1 MIIGRQK
8 DGILGRCVDVFFI
21 LGLLFC
27 TAVTMCISLPT
38 VEAALAQVFGMTPSF
53 SLQVSI
59 LLVSALLAG
68 VTVYL
73 GLKKGIKRLSD
84 LNVVIALGMVVYGAL
99 CGPTASL
106 LDIFTNAFGKMLGN
120 FWNMTFWTNPFSEGS
135 FPQSWTIFYALF
147 WAGYGPFMGLFIAR
161 ISRGRTVREI
171 IGWGM
176 VGTVAGGFMIHGV
189 FGSYTLWAQY
199 HGIIDA
205 VAVLKEQGAP
215 AAMMAVIATLPYSK
229 VVMLVYC
236 AFSTIFLATTVN
248 SGCYVVASTATRRM
262 PTDSDPH
269 RYHCTFWAVAQG
281 LLALGLLA
289 MGGLEVAKIFG
300 NFSGAL
306 MALPSLLLTACWLKI
321 IREDGR
327 HLLLTQVK
335 KD

>member
-1 MIIGRQK
+1 MF
-8 DGILGRCVDVFFI
+8 GI
-21 LGLLFC
+21 
-27 TAVTMCISLPT
+27 
-38 VEAALAQVFGMTPSF
+38 TPSF
-53 SLQVSI
+53 SLEVSI

-84 LNVVIALGMVVYGAL
+84 LNVLIALGMVAYGAL
-99 CGPTASL
+99 CGPTATL
-106 LDIFTNAFGKMLGN
+106 LDIFTNAFGKMVGN

-176 VGTVAGGFMIHGV
+176 AGTVAGGFMIHGV
-189 FGSYTLWAQY
+189 FGSYTLWAQ
-199 HGIIDA
+199 HNGIIDA
-205 VAVLKEQGAP
+205 VSILKEQGAP
-215 AAMMAVIATLPYSK
+215 AAMMAVIGTLPYSK
-229 VVMLVYC
+229 VIMVIYC
-236 AFSTIFLATTVN
+236 VFSTIFLATSVN

>member
-1 MIIGRQK
+1 MSQLRDKNHHKVQH
-8 DGILGRCVDVFFI
+8 DS
-21 LGLLFC
+21 LF
-27 TAVTMCISLPT
+27 
-38 VEAALAQVFGMTPSF
+38 
-53 SLQVSI
+53 
-59 LLVSALLAG
+59 
-68 VTVYL
+68 
-73 GLKKGIKRLSD
+73 
-84 LNVVIALGMVVYGAL
+84 
-99 CGPTASL
+99 
-106 LDIFTNAFGKMLGN
+106 DIFTNAVGKMLGN

-135 FPQSWTIFYALF
+135 FPRDWTIFYALF

-161 ISRGRTVREI
+161 ISRGRTVREV

-176 VGTVAGGFMIHGV
+176 FGTVAGGFMIHGV

-205 VAVLKEQGAP
+205 VSILKTQGAP
-215 AAMMAVIATLPYSK
+215 AAMMAVIDTLPFSK
-229 VVMLVYC
+229 VVMLIYC

-248 SGCYVVASTATRRM
+248 SGCYVVAATATRRM
-262 PTDSDPH
+262 PVDADPH

-321 IREDGR
+321 IREDGKD
-327 HLLLTQVK
+327 LLHTYRA

>member
-1 MIIGRQK
+1 M
-8 DGILGRCVDVFFI
+8 
-21 LGLLFC
+21 
-27 TAVTMCISLPT
+27 
-38 VEAALAQVFGMTPSF
+38 
-53 SLQVSI
+53 
-59 LLVSALLAG
+59 
-68 VTVYL
+68 
-73 GLKKGIKRLSD
+73 
-84 LNVVIALGMVVYGAL
+84 
-99 CGPTASL
+99 
-106 LDIFTNAFGKMLGN
+106 
-120 FWNMTFWTNPFSEGS
+120 
-135 FPQSWTIFYALF
+135 
-147 WAGYGPFMGLFIAR
+147 
-161 ISRGRTVREI
+161 REI

-176 VGTVAGGFMIHGV
+176 LGTVAGGFMIHGV

-205 VAVLKEQGAP
+205 VSILKEQGAP

-229 VVMLVYC
+229 IVMLVYC

-262 PTDSDPH
+262 QVDGDPH

-321 IREDGR
+321 IREDGK
-327 HLLLTQVK
+327 HLLITQVK